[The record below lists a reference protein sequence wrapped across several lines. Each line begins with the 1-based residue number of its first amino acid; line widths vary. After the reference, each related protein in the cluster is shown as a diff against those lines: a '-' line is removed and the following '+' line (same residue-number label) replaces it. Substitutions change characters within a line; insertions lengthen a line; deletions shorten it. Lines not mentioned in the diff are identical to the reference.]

1 MIRSGQPHAKHH
13 VACGV
18 SSVDLS
24 SGLSFP
30 DSMTA
35 SSSNRFVLA
44 DVLETVRSRDVFDA
58 LAISD
63 LDGGG
68 RRLEGT
74 ARDAAEPAFYRLDVA
89 ADGTATI
96 SLVTADRW
104 LSESIESDLMHYGDP
119 IEELVAEELEELEV
133 KAPAS
138 SVIVRHFRSD
148 DLLYTFETPLPS
160 DADAGTAA
168 TWLLAYEAAFRG
180 LGDMTSDDED

>member
-30 DSMTA
+30 DPMTA

-68 RRLEGT
+68 RRLEGP

-119 IEELVAEELEELEV
+119 IEELVAEELDELEV